1 MCSLPTPTPTPSEPS
16 LTIAKTA
23 SAGTLTRG
31 GTGTFT
37 LTVTNSGDGATNGT
51 TVTVTDTLPTGLT
64 PTAASGTGWTCSVSS
79 QTVTCTRTDALST
92 SASYA
97 AITVAATVASDAGA
111 SLTNTA
117 SVSGGGDSTAA
128 TGSVTVATSAPA
140 LPSLTVAKTASAAT
154 LTRGSTGSF
163 TLTVTNSGN
172 TATNGQMVYVT
183 DELPTGLTPTTAS
196 GTGWACT
203 VMGQAVGCTRI
214 DALSASASYAA
225 IAVAVTVASDAGAS
239 LTNTASVVGGGDGSY
254 ASASVTVSTAAT
266 CANGGACILG
276 NIGPGGG
283 LVFLI
288 SGGLRYEMAPKTW
301 VNIAA
306 GRHTA
311 DETISLQWCNDQLS
325 DVTGAVGTE
334 VGTGSANT
342 TAVDAACT
350 SGAGQSAADYS
361 ANGLSDWFLPSQDEL
376 NAMCNYSRTWTGA
389 PSTLACTGA
398 QNGAFA
404 AGTYGFA
411 SDDYWSSSQLSSLAL
426 AVWYRA
432 LSDGSDLVGTK
443 GNSFRV
449 RPVRAF

>member
-1 MCSLPTPTPTPSEPS
+1 MTSGVLDFVRTAAAGAVTQYTNTAVPAGRGLGLSFTLGNRSNVRQRVTVLLVDSDFSDVLACTFWVPPGQALGAFAMRIATTKSWANAAVGFYPSTAATLATPVSALQWLQLDDVALTPTATTPLGTECFEPGAPLPS
-16 LTIAKTA
+16 LTVAKTA

-37 LTVTNSGDGATNGT
+37 LTATNRGDTATNGT
-51 TVTVTDTLPTGLT
+51 MVYVTDTLPTGLT
-64 PTAASGTGWTCSVSS
+64 PTTASGTGWTCTITGQAVS
-79 QTVTCTRTDALST
+79 CTRTDALSA

-117 SVSGGGDSTAA
+117 SVVGGGDS
-128 TGSVTVATSAPA
+128 SS
-140 LPSLTVAKTASAAT
+140 
-154 LTRGSTGSF
+154 
-163 TLTVTNSGN
+163 
-172 TATNGQMVYVT
+172 
-183 DELPTGLTPTTAS
+183 AS
-196 GTGWACT
+196 G
-203 VMGQAVGCTRI
+203 
-214 DALSASASYAA
+214 
-225 IAVAVTVASDAGAS
+225 
-239 LTNTASVVGGGDGSY
+239 
-254 ASASVTVSTAAT
+254 SVTVSTAAA

-276 NIGPGGG
+276 DVGPGGG

-301 VNIAA
+301 GAKSDRSITN
-306 GRHTA
+306 
-311 DETISLQWCNDQLS
+311 ETISIQWCNDQLS
-325 DVTGAVGTE
+325 NVTGAVRTE

-361 ANGLSDWFLPSQDEL
+361 ANGLSDWFLPSKDEL
-376 NAMCNYSRTWTGA
+376 NAMCNYSRTWTGT
-389 PSTLACTGA
+389 PSTGACTGA

-404 AGTYGFA
+404 AGTYGFDY
-411 SDDYWSSSQLSSLAL
+411 DDYWSSSQHPIITSG
-426 AVWYRA
+426 VWY
-432 LSDGSDLVGTK
+432 LFVSDGSDLMGTK